1 LSWSALVSDSR
12 LWMMLAMPNTEKML
26 PRDLDSE
33 EAVIGS
39 LLIDGA
45 AINKIIGYLAHGH
58 FYYATCQL
66 MYKACQELYARS
78 ESIDQITLAQELVRM
93 GNLETCGGVANL
105 SRLISICP
113 TALDIENYANIV
125 YQLYLSRELIR
136 AGEHIKELGFES
148 RPDFSSAMSEAEQAL
163 FSIQSQK
170 SDQDLVHIREILDAY
185 LEPPPAPEET
195 ESMPYVDIGFRD
207 VDKILGGISRSDLVL
222 LAGRPGAGKTSLA
235 LNVARNVASS
245 RRGCVAIFSLE
256 MSREELVMRMLA
268 SESGVDLR
276 RFDFYHQDND
286 RTEDEERRL
295 MHAVG
300 ALSECPIYIDDSAA
314 LRVAEVRGKIR
325 RLQRITPIDLV
336 VIDHIGLMQSDS
348 RHENRVNEI
357 GYISRSLKGIA
368 KSLKIPV
375 LALSQLSR
383 ATEHREDP
391 RPKLPD
397 LRESGDLEQNADTV
411 LFIFRESYYYT
422 PDQWRIENPNRPYP
436 ADEADLIIGKH
447 RSGPQ
452 GEVKLRFNR
461 NLTKFSDFNLNPSP
475 QSNTRMV

>member
-1 LSWSALVSDSR
+1 MVE
-12 LWMMLAMPNTEKML
+12 NKL
-26 PRDLDSE
+26 PPHSLDSE

-45 AINKIIGYLAHGH
+45 AISKIIGFLAHGH
-58 FYYATCQL
+58 FYYATNQL
-66 MYKACQELYARS
+66 QYKACQELYARS
-78 ESIDQITLAQELVRM
+78 EAIDQITLAQELARM
-93 GNLETCGGVANL
+93 GNLETCGGAANL

-125 YQLYLSRELIR
+125 YQLHLNRELIK
-136 AGEHIKELGFES
+136 AGQRITELGFES
-148 RPDFSSAMSEAEQAL
+148 RPDFASAMSEAEQAL
-163 FSIQSQK
+163 FTIQSQR
-170 SDQDLVHIREILDAY
+170 SNQDLVHIREILDTY
-185 LEPPPAPEET
+185 IDPPAPTEET
-195 ESMPYVDIGFRD
+195 ETMPYVDIGFRD
-207 VDKILGGISRSDLVL
+207 VDRMLGGISRSDLVL

-245 RRGCVAIFSLE
+245 NRGCVAIFSLE
-256 MSREELVMRMLA
+256 MSREELVMRLLA

-286 RTEDEERRL
+286 RTEAEERSL

-300 ALSECPIYIDDSAA
+300 TLSECPIYIDDSAS
-314 LRVAEVRGKIR
+314 LRVAEVRGKVR
-325 RLQRITPIDLV
+325 RLQRTTPVDLV

-348 RHENRVNEI
+348 RNENRVNEI
-357 GYISRSLKGIA
+357 GYISRNLKGIA

-391 RPKLPD
+391 RPKLSD
-397 LRESGDLEQNADTV
+397 LRESGSLEQDADTV
-411 LFIFRESYYYT
+411 MFIFRESAYFK
-422 PDQWRIENPNRPYP
+422 PDEWRIENPNRPYP
-436 ADEADLIIGKH
+436 ENEADIIIGKH
-447 RSGPQ
+447 RNGPV
-452 GEVKLRFNR
+452 GEVKVRFER
-461 NLTKFSDFNLNPSP
+461 NLTKFSDYKPYNPPP